1 MTIVETLFIDMSTGK
16 AIGQAKMP
24 LEKLP
29 QSFAH
34 ETTMH
39 IGDED
44 WKVINAEPVTAEEFI
59 QTGKLVL
66 TLQKVVEVPVKNILF
81 TLPTLCNEI
90 PQILS
95 GSTKKGKNV
104 FELHEDDWRQ
114 IEFISLS
121 YRSVIYSELA
131 EIRSIYREAS
141 VNNGQFL
148 AFKNIHMRQQINTPL
163 LEKITVDQFARFF
176 TPDLYSYEG
185 VSYQGVDGLVDGG
198 FAFRTS
204 VALFYG
210 QQVEGIVKFLGIKVV
225 ERASAE
231 NKDIAYSF
239 QNFMETYHLYLI
251 DWCKAQLIIANGEV
265 IGKFLV
271 HTQEEA

>member
-1 MTIVETLFIDMSTGK
+1 
-16 AIGQAKMP
+16 
-24 LEKLP
+24 
-29 QSFAH
+29 
-34 ETTMH
+34 MH

-90 PQILS
+90 HRILS

-204 VALFYG
+204 AALFYG
-210 QQVEGIVKFLGIKVV
+210 QASRRHCKVPGYKSGRESISGEQRYRLLLSKFYGDLSSLSDRLVQG
-225 ERASAE
+225 SA
-231 NKDIAYSF
+231 N
-239 QNFMETYHLYLI
+239 N
-251 DWCKAQLIIANGEV
+251 CKW
-265 IGKFLV
+265 
-271 HTQEEA
+271 

>member
-1 MTIVETLFIDMSTGK
+1 
-16 AIGQAKMP
+16 
-24 LEKLP
+24 
-29 QSFAH
+29 
-34 ETTMH
+34 
-39 IGDED
+39 
-44 WKVINAEPVTAEEFI
+44 
-59 QTGKLVL
+59 
-66 TLQKVVEVPVKNILF
+66 
-81 TLPTLCNEI
+81 
-90 PQILS
+90 
-95 GSTKKGKNV
+95 
-104 FELHEDDWRQ
+104 
-114 IEFISLS
+114 
-121 YRSVIYSELA
+121 
-131 EIRSIYREAS
+131 
-141 VNNGQFL
+141 
-148 AFKNIHMRQQINTPL
+148 MRQQINTPL

-204 VALFYG
+204 AALFYG